1 MDPRMERTN
10 RYALGVIL
18 FFVALNAFGGS
29 IYGLS
34 GAKDIPR
41 AWLEGSPFSSY
52 FIPSL
57 VLLLAIAI
65 PFLVSGILVF
75 KRHAWS
81 ARAAMF
87 CATMLT
93 GWIGVQLSMIGYVSW
108 LQPAMLAAAA
118 IIFFLALL
126 LRRHEV

>member
-1 MDPRMERTN
+1 MERTN

-18 FFVALNAFGGS
+18 LFVALNAFGGS

-57 VLLLAIAI
+57 VLLLTIAI

-75 KRHAWS
+75 RRHAWS
-81 ARAAMF
+81 ARAAFF
-87 CATMLT
+87 CATMFDRMDRRT
-93 GWIGVQLSMIGYVSW
+93 VVHDRVRV
-108 LQPAMLAAAA
+108 LAAAGHVGSRGDH
-118 IIFFLALL
+118 FLSRPFIASP
-126 LRRHEV
+126 